1 MGSRYMVVGI
11 LFYEVFLRLSKGWFV
26 FSEIRPKIFVEWS
39 SFALDQEYHS
49 KFLKLCKCTY
59 YFCENSLIYL
69 FCFVFFNVVSS
80 VWLFTGHHFMFYIFT
95 QSTQLNT
102 ALYLSGL
109 MAAILSKN
117 QLSGF
122 TGDLSKLCA
131 QILQKIKIEA
141 KFIYVT
147 KGPVVVKGC

>member
-1 MGSRYMVVGI
+1 
-11 LFYEVFLRLSKGWFV
+11 
-26 FSEIRPKIFVEWS
+26 
-39 SFALDQEYHS
+39 
-49 KFLKLCKCTY
+49 
-59 YFCENSLIYL
+59 
-69 FCFVFFNVVSS
+69 
-80 VWLFTGHHFMFYIFT
+80 MFYIFT

-102 ALYLSGL
+102 ALYLFGL

-122 TGDLSKLCA
+122 TGDLSKLCT